1 MKYIIKG
8 GNELN
13 GEINISGAKNS
24 VLPILASSILMP
36 ECHIENIPN
45 LTDVECTYD
54 ILKHIKNSNS
64 IPFELSNKMRSSVLF
79 MGAMLGARGEAEIYY
94 PGGCQIGKRPVDLHI
109 SALKKMGAEIKI
121 KENKITAKAK
131 KLYGCNIKLPYVSVG
146 ATENIILAGVKADG
160 ITIIENAATEPEI
173 IDLTDFL
180 NKCGA
185 HIKIKGRKIYVK
197 GVSKLYSANHRIIP
211 DRIEGITYIC
221 AGAITGGELFLN
233 NISSQYIKIPLNILR
248 ATGIIIK
255 ESEKGLYID
264 SPKKLKSI
272 SHFETNVY
280 PGVPTDIQPQL
291 CSLLSVAKGSTAIKE
306 NIFTNR
312 ISHTDELIK
321 MGADINKI
329 NNNKYIIHGVDNLNG
344 SMLYAHD
351 LRGGAALV
359 IAALKAEGLS
369 VVDNISHIKRGYENM
384 HEKLSKVGAEIE
396 EAY

>member
-24 VLPILASSILMP
+24 VLPVLASSILMP
-36 ECHIENIPN
+36 ECNIKNIPK
-45 LTDVECTYD
+45 LSDVECTYD
-54 ILKHIKNSNS
+54 ILKHIENSNS

-79 MGAMLGARGEAEIYY
+79 MGSMLGARGEAEIYY

-109 SALKKMGAEIKI
+109 TALKKMGADIKI

-131 KLYGCNIKLPYVSVG
+131 KLQGCNIKLPYISVG
-146 ATENIILAGVKADG
+146 ATENIILAAVKANG
-160 ITIIENAATEPEI
+160 VTVIENAATEPEI

-185 HIKIKGRKIYVK
+185 DIKINGRKIYIK
-197 GVSKLYSANHRIIP
+197 GVSKLHSADYKIIP
-211 DRIEGITYIC
+211 DRIEAITYIC
-221 AGAITGGELFLN
+221 AGGITGGELFLN
-233 NISSQYIKIPLNILR
+233 NITAQYIKTPLSILR
-248 ATGIIIK
+248 ATGIIIR
-255 ESEKGLYID
+255 ESKNGLYID
-264 SPKKLKSI
+264 APKKLKSL
-272 SHFETNVY
+272 SHFETSAY

-291 CSLLSVAKGSTAIKE
+291 SALLSVSNGTTNVKE

-321 MGADINKI
+321 MGANIEKT
-329 NNNKYIIHGVDNLNG
+329 NNREYIINGVDSLKG

-359 IAALKAEGLS
+359 IAALKADGIS

-384 HEKLSKVGAEIE
+384 QEKLSEVGAEIE
-396 EAY
+396 EAC